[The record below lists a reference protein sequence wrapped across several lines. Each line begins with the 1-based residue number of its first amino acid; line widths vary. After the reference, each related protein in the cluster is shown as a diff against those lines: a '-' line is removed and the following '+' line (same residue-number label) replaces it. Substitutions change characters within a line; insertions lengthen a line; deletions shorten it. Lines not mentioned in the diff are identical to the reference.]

1 MSNKTRKATVKK
13 TKLVRDIAITAFVV
27 ALFLSFLATIQLK
40 DRVVAP
46 SNQSDKSCPG
56 LSLRETCYPLE
67 RAETRTAQIRGLS
80 NRDSLPPKTGMLFV
94 FEQPMEQCIWMKD
107 MMFDIDII
115 WLDDTKKISKI
126 MRYVSPSTYPN
137 SFCGQATKYVVEL
150 NSGEADK
157 LELSI
162 GQTLAF

>member
-1 MSNKTRKATVKK
+1 
-13 TKLVRDIAITAFVV
+13 
-27 ALFLSFLATIQLK
+27 
-40 DRVVAP
+40 
-46 SNQSDKSCPG
+46 
-56 LSLRETCYPLE
+56 
-67 RAETRTAQIRGLS
+67 
-80 NRDSLPPKTGMLFV
+80 
-94 FEQPMEQCIWMKD
+94 
-107 MMFDIDII
+107 
-115 WLDDTKKISKI
+115 